1 MKKIC
6 TICGD
11 DDMGKCTP
19 QANCLNVSLEM
30 EMKANTIK
38 PTAFHKWLM
47 KITGGDA
54 VMLAEQLTHEV
65 VNNQNPQAFDLL
77 EATGD
82 KHYTPQ
88 TFLKASELLRT
99 ICA

>member
-1 MKKIC
+1 MKKRC

-19 QANCLNVSLEM
+19 QTNCLNVTLEM
-30 EMKANTIK
+30 ETKAKQIK

-47 KITGGDA
+47 KVTGGD
-54 VMLAEQLTHEV
+54 VVTLAELLTHEII
-65 VNNQNPQAFDLL
+65 NNQNPQAFDLL
-77 EATGD
+77 QATGD
-82 KHYTPQ
+82 KNYTPQ
-88 TFLKASELLRT
+88 TFVKASELVRT